1 MASED
6 HSEPILIAEW
16 RKNARE
22 SVRVTLDQFNGI
34 DLIAQRVFY
43 EHAPGET
50 RPSRKG
56 LSLSVKHLP
65 QLLESLRLA
74 EAKARELGLIE

>member
-1 MASED
+1 MTGDER
-6 HSEPILIAEW
+6 SEPILIAEW

-22 SVRVTLDQFNGI
+22 CVRVTLDRFSGM

-43 EHAPGET
+43 EHAPGDM

-65 QLLESLRLA
+65 QLIESLREA